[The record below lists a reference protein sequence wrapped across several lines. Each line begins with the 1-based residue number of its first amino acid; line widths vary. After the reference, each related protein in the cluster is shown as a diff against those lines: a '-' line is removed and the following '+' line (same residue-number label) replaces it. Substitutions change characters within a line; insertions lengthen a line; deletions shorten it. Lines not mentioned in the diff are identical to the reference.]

1 MSVNLERF
9 IRTAPEAHDRTFE
22 EAHRGIEV
30 DGPLR
35 RQVGRRGDG
44 QLVRII
50 AATHDLQ
57 VAACGPVFADGHPG
71 DFAHRQAMQHGDRQ
85 RPDARFV
92 FHVQHGAVDVVPVG
106 VGTVEHDD
114 AAARFGTSVH
124 HTEHRD
130 IVGIEPQTHV
140 LHVDHQYV
148 ERPHGSVRR
157 ALRIPVVERA
167 DRDPGRGIHRTC
179 DMLARVGRTAKPV
192 LGGENAGHVEAPTV
206 QQVDQVYRPVGRR
219 PRQPNRSVRR
229 NSRRTG
235 AEPRDGR
242 MVGQHRHA
250 PPFQLREI
258 SRRVGHT
265 DQYLRRG
272 RSAKEDNGQQG
283 DDKFLHTAKITIYNA
298 RASCPPDIAPP
309 RQGIL
314 RQPALPPPGSG
325 CSGTQEPAA
334 RQKWAGQ

>member
-1 MSVNLERF
+1 
-9 IRTAPEAHDRTFE
+9 
-22 EAHRGIEV
+22 
-30 DGPLR
+30 
-35 RQVGRRGDG
+35 
-44 QLVRII
+44 
-50 AATHDLQ
+50 
-57 VAACGPVFADGHPG
+57 
-71 DFAHRQAMQHGDRQ
+71 
-85 RPDARFV
+85 
-92 FHVQHGAVDVVPVG
+92 
-106 VGTVEHDD
+106 
-114 AAARFGTSVH
+114 
-124 HTEHRD
+124 
-130 IVGIEPQTHV
+130 
-140 LHVDHQYV
+140 
-148 ERPHGSVRR
+148 
-157 ALRIPVVERA
+157 
-167 DRDPGRGIHRTC
+167 
-179 DMLARVGRTAKPV
+179 MLARVGRTAEPV
-192 LGGENAGHVEAPTV
+192 LGGENAGHVETPPV

-229 NSRRTG
+229 NSRRTV

-298 RASCPPDIAPP
+298 RASCPPDIAP

-325 CSGTQEPAA
+325 CGGT
-334 RQKWAGQ
+334 